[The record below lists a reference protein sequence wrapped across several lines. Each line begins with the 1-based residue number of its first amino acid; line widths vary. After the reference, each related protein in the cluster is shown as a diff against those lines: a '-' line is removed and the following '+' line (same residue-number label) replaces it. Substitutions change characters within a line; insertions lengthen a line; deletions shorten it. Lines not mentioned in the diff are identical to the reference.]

1 MLEDYQKTSRNF
13 SLSIAAQKQ
22 VVSDLFFSANTDE
35 VVSSEGENIVI
46 VGGELFNKGAQ
57 AMTFTV
63 VDQMRKRF
71 PEKDIYLFSRRDFR
85 RSEEE
90 KSQYSF
96 EILPWGPELK
106 LRMLSS
112 SLDYANTNRYSKEHS
127 EKVADVLSNC
137 AGMIDINGYALSSQ
151 MGFDSSLL
159 YMLNIAV
166 AKKWGIPMYL
176 LPQSIGPFDYSL
188 PKQLFLNPLLELYLP
203 YPEVV
208 CAREKA
214 GVESLRKYTHNNVS
228 NEFDLVLQAEQYD
241 LENVYAEEPDLER
254 KEVADG
260 AVAIVP
266 NSKVFERMDETE
278 FYALYEGVI
287 SKLLSE
293 GHTVY
298 VFRHSVED
306 LDLCQGIKSLY
317 PDDERV
323 VLFEDD
329 LNAIELEHVIDQCQF
344 LVGSRYHSLIHSYKN
359 HVPVLAIGWA
369 TKYKELLEE
378 FEQIEYFFDC
388 RAGVDETELS
398 AAIASLSAQHSA
410 ESELIQTKVD
420 KIQENSIFDRQ
431 FPVSES
437 SSETSVGILNR

>member
-1 MLEDYQKTSRNF
+1 MAQDYRQIARN
-13 SLSIAAQKQ
+13 LSISITAQRQAA
-22 VVSDLFFSANTDE
+22 SDLFFPQNKHEIT
-35 VVSSEGENIVI
+35 SSEKKNIVI

-63 VDQMRKRF
+63 IDQVQKAF
-71 PEKDIYLFSRRDFR
+71 PEKNIYLFSKRDFER
-85 RSEEE
+85 TDEE
-90 KSQYSF
+90 KSQYTF
-96 EILPWGPELK
+96 DILPWGPEIQLEI
-106 LRMLSS
+106 LSS
-112 SLDYANTNRYSKEHS
+112 RLRYMNTREFSKEVNGEVS
-127 EKVADVLSNC
+127 TVLSNC

-151 MGFDSSLL
+151 MGFDKSLL
-159 YMLNIAV
+159 YIVNVMIAKE
-166 AKKWGIPMYL
+166 ADIPIYI
-176 LPQSIGPFDYSL
+176 LPQSIGPFDYSF
-188 PKQLFLNPLLELYLP
+188 PKQLYLNPLLKLYLT
-203 YPEVV
+203 YPQVI
-208 CAREKA
+208 CPREQA
-214 GVESLRKYTHNNVS
+214 GVDSLNTYTQNNVS
-228 NEFDLVLQAEQYD
+228 KEFDLVLQTERYD
-241 LENVYAEEPDLER
+241 LENVYVEEPDLER
-254 KEVADG
+254 KQLASD
-260 AVAIVP
+260 AVGIVP

-278 FYALYEGVI
+278 FYTLYEQII

-306 LDLCQGIKSLY
+306 LDLCQEIKSLY

-344 LVGSRYHSLIHSYKN
+344 LVGSRYHSLVHSYKN

-378 FEQIEYFFDC
+378 FEQMEYFFDC

-437 SSETSVGILNR
+437 RSETDMEILNQ